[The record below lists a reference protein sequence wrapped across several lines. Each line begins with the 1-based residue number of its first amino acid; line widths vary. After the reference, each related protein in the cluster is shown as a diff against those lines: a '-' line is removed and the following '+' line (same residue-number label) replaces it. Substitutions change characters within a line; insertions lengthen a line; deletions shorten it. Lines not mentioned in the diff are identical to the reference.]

1 MIWQFFQQRA
11 KINSLRA
18 GRNVEML
25 GQLIFNILDR
35 SPRAYRQRTLPPVGV
50 VYVLDEYLEVD
61 GGVAPGKA
69 IVMTHDV
76 K

>member
-1 MIWQFFQQRA
+1 
-11 KINSLRA
+11 
-18 GRNVEML
+18 ML